1 MMQKDKFII
10 RLLGAFDRWLL
21 PIGIFIYFIF
31 IPIYPK
37 LPLFGIS
44 HTWTYI
50 RIEDLLVAFLTI
62 IFLAKVVRN
71 RDRLRTPLTG
81 AIFIYWLVGLLST
94 VVALIFLAPHLAN
107 FFPNVSILH
116 YLRRI
121 EYIIPFFFVYTTVKE
136 NNKLI
141 KFYLVAIIIGLVG
154 VIIYGFGQKFMGLPA
169 YLTMN
174 EEFAKGIPLRLG
186 PNNRITS
193 TFGGHYDLAAY
204 LVLMLSLFGA
214 LFFGIK
220 NKLAKIFYF
229 ILFIGAYELLLLT
242 ASRVSFLVY
251 LLAISLVLVLLKQ
264 KKFIIPVILISFF
277 LSNSV
282 GQMSERLSKTFRVE
296 NVVYDKVTG
305 KPIAK
310 LEDIEK
316 LGKVITEE
324 DEVAEEDLPLG
335 TGFIALPPTS
345 LEDSPAATSVAVI
358 KKKIATPLYETL
370 EVATKASEIATI
382 SGSFLIQKA
391 LVYDISFT
399 TRFQGTWPRAI
410 NAFKRNILT
419 GSGYSSISL
428 ATDNSYLR
436 TLGETGLLGLLSFL
450 SIFLLIYFWTKKAF
464 SSIKDSF
471 FKSMAAGILGG
482 IFGVAINALMIDIF
496 EASKVAFTVWPLIGI
511 LMGIFISFN
520 SSRKI
525 DLKRNIEQFITSPF
539 ILFIFICIVGLLL
552 YSGSLNN
559 YFIGDDFTWLK
570 WGANFSFKD
579 IYLPFIDAAG
589 FFYRPIG
596 KIYFF
601 LLYSI
606 FWLKPFGYH
615 ATSIII
621 HLFTALGVFLL
632 TRKYT
637 GRKLTAFLAAL
648 FFTIIPSQIE
658 TVVWSS
664 GIMIALSAL
673 FTIWGLYFWFRFLQT
688 NKSFERII
696 FLILI
701 SILGLLALFSHE
713 SGIVFP
719 LLCLLVFL
727 FSKKDKRD
735 FIFVL
740 LFGAEAAFYLFMRL
754 IASSH
759 WLSGDYNYNFL
770 KLPINFVG
778 NLFGYLGLTILGT
791 EFLPFYQNL
800 RGFWREHIFWFV
812 IILIFITVIIL
823 KLKKRLNVKL
833 SKVYIDGKIIFFF
846 FSLSFISLLPF
857 LGLGNISIR
866 YNYLASFGFS
876 AILAFVLVS
885 FVYRVRRY
893 KIRMVFLIL
902 TSLFLSIYFIK
913 LTIRQLQQW
922 SKASDI
928 SYTTLRALK
937 DNYLE
942 FPEGATLCFVN
953 VPIKYENAW
962 VFPVGLE
969 DALWFIYRDQTLGV
983 VKVSELESAK
993 DYKKS
998 TLPTYVFVFDEQNNL
1013 KEYLGDEI
1021 IEVNE

>member
-1 MMQKDKFII
+1 MMQKGRFIMK
-10 RLLGAFDRWLL
+10 LLEIFDRWFL
-21 PIGIFIYFIF
+21 PIGVFIYFVF

-37 LPLFGIS
+37 LPLFGVE

-50 RIEDLLVAFLTI
+50 RLEDLLISFLTI
-62 IFLAKVVRN
+62 LFLIKVLRN
-71 RDRLRTPLTG
+71 KERLKTPLTKP
-81 AIFIYWLVGLLST
+81 ILIYWLAGLLST
-94 VVALIFLAPHLAN
+94 LVALFLLAPHLAN
-107 FFPNVSILH
+107 FFPNVAIFH

-121 EYIIPFFFVYTTVKE
+121 EYLIPFFFVYTTVKE
-136 NNKLI
+136 NRNLI
-141 KFYLVAIIIGLVG
+141 KFYLVAIIIGLLG
-154 VIIYGFGQKFMGLPA
+154 VIVYGFGQKFIGLPA

-204 LVLMLSLFGA
+204 LVLMLSLFGG
-214 LFFGIK
+214 LFFGVK

-251 LLAISLVLVLLKQ
+251 LLAISMVLVFLKQ
-264 KKFIIPVILISFF
+264 KKFIIPVILVSFF

-282 GQMSERLSKTFRVE
+282 GQMSERLGKTFRVE

-305 KPIAK
+305 RPIAK

-324 DEVAEEDLPLG
+324 EEVAEEDLPLG
-335 TGFIALPPTS
+335 TGFIALPPANLGDT
-345 LEDSPAATSVAVI
+345 PAATSVAII
-358 KKKIATPLYETL
+358 KKKIITPLYETL
-370 EVATKASEIATI
+370 EMATKASEIATI

-436 TLGETGLLGLLSFL
+436 ALGETGVLGLITFL
-450 SIFLLIYFWTKKAF
+450 GIFLLIYFWAKEAF
-464 SSIKDSF
+464 PSIKNSF
-471 FKSMAAGILGG
+471 FRSMAAGILGG
-482 IFGVAINALMIDIF
+482 TAGIAVNALMIDIF
-496 EASKVAFTVWPLIGI
+496 EASKVAFTIWPLIGI
-511 LMGIFISFN
+511 LMGIFISFGPA
-520 SSRKI
+520 KI
-525 DLKRNIEQFITSPF
+525 NFKKSFIQFITSPF
-539 ILFIFICIVGLLL
+539 ILFIFICVVGLLL
-552 YSGSLNN
+552 YSSSLNN
-559 YFIGDDFTWLK
+559 YFLGDDFTWLR
-570 WGANFSFKD
+570 WGANFSLKD
-579 IYLPFIDAAG
+579 IYLPFIDAGG

-615 ATSIII
+615 IVSIII
-621 HLFTALGVFLL
+621 HLLTALGVFLL
-632 TRKYT
+632 TREYS

-658 TVVWSS
+658 AVVWSS

-673 FTIWGLYFWFRFLQT
+673 FIIWALYFWSKFLQVD
-688 NKSFERII
+688 KSFNRII
-696 FLILI
+696 LLFLV
-701 SILGLLALFSHE
+701 SIFGLLALFSHE

-719 LLCLLVFL
+719 LLCLTVFV
-727 FSKKDKRD
+727 FSKKDKKD
-735 FIFVL
+735 FFFVF
-740 LFGAEAAFYLFMRL
+740 LFIIETGFYLFMRI

-759 WLSGDYNYNFL
+759 WLSGDYNYNFM
-770 KLPINFVG
+770 KLPVNFIG
-778 NLFGYLGLTILGT
+778 NLFGYFGLSILGT
-791 EFLPFYQNL
+791 GFLPMYQGL
-800 RGFWREHIFWFV
+800 RGFWRQHIFWFV
-812 IILIFITVIIL
+812 VVLIVIGFLFL
-823 KLKKRLNVKL
+823 KIKKKINLNFVKV
-833 SKVYIDGKIIFFF
+833 SRSGKTIFFF
-846 FSLSFISLLPF
+846 LAFSFVSLLPF
-857 LGLGNISIR
+857 LGLGNISVR
-866 YNYLASFGFS
+866 YNYLASSGFGALL
-876 AILAFVLVS
+876 AIILVCFAS
-885 FVYRVRRY
+885 KARKY
-893 KIRMVFLIL
+893 KTRIIALTL
-902 TSLFLSIYFIK
+902 TSLFLSIYFVK
-913 LTIRQLQQW
+913 LTSRQLQQW
-922 SKASDI
+922 SKASNI

-942 FPEGATLCFVN
+942 FPQGTTLCFVN
-953 VPIKYENAW
+953 VPIKYQNAW

-969 DALWFIYRDQTLGV
+969 DALWFIYRDQTLGI

-998 TLPTYVFVFDEQNNL
+998 TLPTYVFVFDEQSNL

-1021 IEVNE
+1021 TEVNE